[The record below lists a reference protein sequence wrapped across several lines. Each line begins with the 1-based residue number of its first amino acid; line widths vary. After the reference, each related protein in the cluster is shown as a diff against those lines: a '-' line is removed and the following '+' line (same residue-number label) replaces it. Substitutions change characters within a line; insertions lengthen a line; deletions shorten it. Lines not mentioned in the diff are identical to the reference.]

1 MLFRSVSAA
10 LDRLFD
16 REAGVVRLF
25 DPAFDSQ
32 GEKDPGY
39 IKGYPAGVRE
49 NGGQYTHASVWL
61 AMACFRLDRPNDG
74 WAILK
79 ALLPEGHRTEIY
91 RAEPYVI
98 AADVSYAPGRVGRA
112 GWSWYTGA
120 AGWYW
125 QVAVQELLGLK
136 VRSGRLDVEPNLP
149 QEWPGYEAVWRLSG
163 GELSISVQR
172 MGAYSAVLDGRPV
185 EGGVP
190 LKGLAG
196 KHRLEVTI

>member
-1 MLFRSVSAA
+1 M
-10 LDRLFD
+10 
-16 REAGVVRLF
+16 VRLF
-25 DPAFDSQ
+25 DPPFDGQ
-32 GEKDPGY
+32 GDKDPGY

-61 AMACFRLDRPNDG
+61 AMACFRLDRPAEG

-79 ALLPEGHRTEIY
+79 ALLPEEHPTAVY

-136 VRSGRLDVEPNLP
+136 ISEGRLAVEPNLP
-149 QEWPGYEAVWRLSG
+149 PDWPGYEAKWKLPKG
-163 GELSISVQR
+163 TLDISVKR
-172 MGAYSAVLDGRPV
+172 TGSYSAALDGREV
-185 EGGVP
+185 KTGVLLGG
-190 LKGLAG
+190 LTGA
-196 KHRLEVTI
+196 HRLEVTI

>member
-1 MLFRSVSAA
+1 M
-10 LDRLFD
+10 
-16 REAGVVRLF
+16 
-25 DPAFDSQ
+25 
-32 GEKDPGY
+32 
-39 IKGYPAGVRE
+39 RE

-61 AMACFRLDRPNDG
+61 AMACFRLDRPEDG

-79 ALLPEGHRTEIY
+79 ALLPEDHRTDRY

-125 QVAVQELLGLK
+125 QIAVQELLGLK
-136 VRSGRLDVEPNLP
+136 VVEGRLTVEPNLP
-149 QEWPGYEAVWRLSG
+149 SDWPGYEAKWKLPKGTLTIAVR
-163 GELSISVQR
+163 R
-172 MGAYSAVLDGRPV
+172 AGAYSVRLDGKAV

-190 LKGLAG
+190 LAELTGER
-196 KHRLEVTI
+196 RLEVSI